1 MGGRQIRP
9 ARVFQTV
16 TEELNHNI
24 LGKKTVPTPPWYNI
38 MRSVP
43 PAETLVRN
51 VTPLNRPRPRKALKP
66 KNIFRPQQIE
76 YPEDKLRRIFYKDHP
91 WELARPRVILES
103 DGKDYQFCDWS
114 KGLKQPNIPLTGERQ
129 ALRPKHEMIISANFM
144 YSVVQ
149 RQLWL
154 MENEGRSTTDAYDQV
169 RREFYRLR
177 QEEEIEKRVA
187 QEEAK
192 YVGAYFG
199 QTRIDVAHT
208 LEDREFET
216 WKIWAGKETERQEQ
230 SRNSEIEDF
239 GLEEEA
245 DVTDDLVAEPE
256 AKAEAAEGKK
266 SP

>member
-9 ARVFQTV
+9 ARVLQTV
-16 TEELNHNI
+16 TQELNHTI
-24 LGKKTVPTPPWYNI
+24 LGGKTIPTPPWYNI
-38 MRSVP
+38 IQSVP

-51 VTPLNRPRPRKALKP
+51 VTPRLQKGSRKQTKP
-66 KNIFRPQQIE
+66 KKLFRPQTIT
-76 YPEDKLRRIFYKDHP
+76 YVEDTLRSTFYRDHP

-103 DGKDYQFCDWS
+103 DGKDYQYCDWS
-114 KGLKQPNIPLTGERQ
+114 KGLRQPNIPLSGEW
-129 ALRPKHEMIISANFM
+129 
-144 YSVVQ
+144 Q

-154 MENEGRSTTDAYDQV
+154 MNHDKRDLKEAYDMV
-169 RREFYRLR
+169 RHEFYRLR

-208 LEDREFET
+208 LEDREFEN
-216 WKIWAGKETERQEQ
+216 WKLWAGKETERMEQ

-239 GLEEEA
+239 GLEDEA
-245 DVTDDLVAEPE
+245 DAVEDPE
-256 AKAEAAEGKK
+256 EQPEVKAEAAEGKK